1 MICGTKLQNISCKT
15 FDRKASATL
24 FRRFIHNT
32 PPKAEEERKN
42 VHCRVDLPYDNQFLQ
57 KYSIAATHKN
67 VNREQSILSS
77 FKQRKVT
84 GASRT
89 LSDISNRT
97 FLQESL
103 SVDFQTGPKYASV
116 DDFLYAFLAQ

>member
-1 MICGTKLQNISCKT
+1 M
-15 FDRKASATL
+15 
-24 FRRFIHNT
+24 
-32 PPKAEEERKN
+32 
-42 VHCRVDLPYDNQFLQ
+42 HCRVDLPYDNQFLQ

-67 VNREQSILSS
+67 VNREQSIMSS

>member
-1 MICGTKLQNISCKT
+1 M
-15 FDRKASATL
+15 
-24 FRRFIHNT
+24 
-32 PPKAEEERKN
+32 
-42 VHCRVDLPYDNQFLQ
+42 HCRVDLPYDNQFLQ

-67 VNREQSILSS
+67 VNIEESILPNL
-77 FKQRKVT
+77 KQSKVT
-84 GASRT
+84 GASRA

-103 SVDFQTGPKYASV
+103 IVDFQTGPKYASV